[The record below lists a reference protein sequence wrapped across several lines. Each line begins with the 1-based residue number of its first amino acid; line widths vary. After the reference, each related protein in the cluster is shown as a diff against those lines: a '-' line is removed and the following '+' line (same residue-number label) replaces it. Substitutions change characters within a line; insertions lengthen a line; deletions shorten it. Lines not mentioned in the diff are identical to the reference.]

1 LTFVPIYIIM
11 RDITRATFNR
21 GNRQHPNTKG
31 KKMKTK
37 ELKSQLWQ
45 AYYTAKDE
53 GASREVTNAILDVMI
68 IADKEAEKKSLEK
81 TKVCP

>member
-1 LTFVPIYIIM
+1 
-11 RDITRATFNR
+11 
-21 GNRQHPNTKG
+21 
-31 KKMKTK
+31 MKTK